1 MTGSSRPEVAGKATD
16 VAAARRRASVVAAVA
31 GLLLAPYFWLFS
43 ALVGWPGW
51 EAPPPGAPANEFVD
65 FYVNGAAQIP
75 LVATVAIGSWAIWLT
90 LVVSVVRAA
99 CRRFDLAAIMAV
111 TLAGAS
117 TAVYV
122 AAEGVLAWPTIGLA
136 ASEIS
141 ENLDPGVAQAIVMSR
156 DGLHAAASVLLG
168 ISLLVVA
175 WLLTR
180 SDLWGH
186 WLLAAVGFLAGVS
199 ACSAMIIGPEGIG
212 PGAIMIW
219 GILVALV
226 ILIGLRRP
234 VAETNPDT

>member
-1 MTGSSRPEVAGKATD
+1 
-16 VAAARRRASVVAAVA
+16 
-31 GLLLAPYFWLFS
+31 
-43 ALVGWPGW
+43 
-51 EAPPPGAPANEFVD
+51 
-65 FYVNGAAQIP
+65 
-75 LVATVAIGSWAIWLT
+75 
-90 LVVSVVRAA
+90 
-99 CRRFDLAAIMAV
+99 MAV

-117 TAVYV
+117 TSVGV

-175 WLLTR
+175 RLLTR

-199 ACSAMIIGPEGIG
+199 VCSAMIVGPEGIG
-212 PGAIMIW
+212 PGAILIW
-219 GILVALV
+219 GIVVALV

-234 VAETNPDT
+234 AGRRSPQPPKQDPQAHRPSTPPHLKSPPRHDSRDDRPLPEGVRTIDMCSEQPSVQSRRATAVQSRTGQSYRRCSNARRNVSPAASSAPESPTRRKQNQKTDSKCLSKIGAKSLG